1 MPSPA
6 GVPRIRLGGEDE
18 DTAGAGRELDAP
30 RPTCAYDGDPGAA
43 IGAAREPFGTMRA
56 IRVHRFGDPAEL
68 RLESIDPPVAGPGE
82 ALVRVHAAGVNPVD
96 TYIRSGAYAR
106 LPALPYTPGL
116 DGAGQVEAAG
126 PGVDDL
132 AAGDRV
138 YIAGLGA
145 GVRPGTYAE
154 FVVAPR
160 DALHRLPDRLSFAQ
174 GAGVGVPYVTA
185 AHALFDLA
193 QVRPLDTVLVH
204 GASGAVGLA
213 CVQFARAFGA
223 VVVGTAGTPE
233 GCDLVRQ
240 HGAHHVVDHRS
251 DGYDRRIA
259 TLAPR
264 GGADVI
270 IEMLANVNLAR
281 DLELLAPGGRLVI
294 VGSRGAIEIDPRL
307 IMARE
312 ARVMGSLLWNVPKD
326 ELARLHALV
335 RAGLEAGTL
344 TPVVGRQFPLERAAD
359 AHRAVLAPGARGK
372 IVLVP

>member
-1 MPSPA
+1 MTVTAAVNSAPDLRVSWK
-6 GVPRIRLGGEDE
+6 PR
-18 DTAGAGRELDAP
+18 
-30 RPTCAYDGDPGAA
+30 RP
-43 IGAAREPFGTMRA
+43 IGAARAPVATMRA

-68 RLESIDPPVAGPGE
+68 RLESIDPPAPGPGE

-96 TYIRSGAYAR
+96 TYIRSGVYAR
-106 LPALPYTPGL
+106 LPPLPYTPGL
-116 DGAGQVEAAG
+116 DGAGAVEAVG

-145 GVRPGTYAE
+145 AVRPGTYAE
-154 FVVAPR
+154 FVVASR

-174 GAGVGVPYVTA
+174 GAGIGVPYVTA
-185 AHALFDLA
+185 AHALFGLA

-204 GASGAVGLA
+204 GASGGVGLA
-213 CVQFARAFGA
+213 CVQFARGFGA
-223 VVVGTAGTPE
+223 TVVGTAGTPE
-233 GCDLVRQ
+233 GCDLVRH
-240 HGAHHVVDHRS
+240 HGAHHVVNHRS
-251 DGYDRRIA
+251 DGYDRAIA
-259 TLAPR
+259 AFTPR

-281 DLELLAPGGRLVI
+281 DLDLLAPGGRLVI
-294 VGSRGAIEIDPRL
+294 VGSRGPIEINPRA

-312 ARVMGSLLWNVPKD
+312 ARVMGTLLWNVPRE

-344 TPVVGRQFPLERAAD
+344 TPVVGREFPLERAAD
-359 AHRAVLAPGARGK
+359 AHRAVLEPGARGK